1 MATAKLDISKS
12 ATRTRAAAG
21 TPSAKSV
28 EAQVRQLIAK
38 YSPDIAAQLCAAR
51 TRLRELFP
59 RGCELVYDN
68 YNALAIGFAAG
79 ERAGDAIVSIA
90 GYPKW
95 VTLFF
100 LRGTTLHDPGCLLQ
114 GEGSRVRSIRL
125 APLSRL
131 DDARVQALIRRALAP
146 HNAALRLAPPLRT
159 IIKSISARQR
169 PRRPP
174 PTAARQSRR
183 A

>member
-1 MATAKLDISKS
+1 MATAKSKVKKS
-12 ATRTRAAAG
+12 ATRTRTAAG
-21 TPSAKSV
+21 TPNAKAV
-28 EAQVRQLIAK
+28 EAQVRQLIAR
-38 YSPDIAAQLCAAR
+38 YSPQIAADMRAAR
-51 TRLRELFP
+51 ARLRELFP

-68 YNALAIGFAAG
+68 YNALAIGFAST

-100 LRGTTLHDPGCLLQ
+100 LHGAKLEDPGRLLQ

-125 APLSRL
+125 APLTLL
-131 DDARVQALIRRALAP
+131 DDARVLALMRRALAP
-146 HNAALRLAPPLRT
+146 HKSALRLAPPLRT
-159 IIKSISARQR
+159 IIKSVSARQR
-169 PRRPP
+169 SRRPP
-174 PTAARQSRR
+174 PTVARPSSR

>member
-1 MATAKLDISKS
+1 MATAKIKVKKS

-28 EAQVRQLIAK
+28 EAQLRQLIAK
-38 YSPDIAAQLCAAR
+38 YSPEIAAQLRAAR
-51 TRLRELFP
+51 TRLRKLFP

-68 YNALAIGFAAG
+68 YNALAIGFASSD
-79 ERAGDAIVSIA
+79 RAGDAIVSIA

-100 LRGTTLHDPGCLLQ
+100 LHGAKLEDPGRLLQ

-125 APLSRL
+125 APLAVL
-131 DDARVQALIRRALAP
+131 NDARVQALIRRALAP
-146 HNAALRLAPPLRT
+146 HKTALRLALPLRT
-159 IIKSISARQR
+159 IIKSVSARQR
-169 PRRPP
+169 SRRPP
-174 PTAARQSRR
+174 QPAARPSPR